1 MQNLHLKK
9 VGRPASNDTSSSLD
23 PSLSPKRP
31 RKASDLWQVAPDI
44 RHDKHEHW
52 PIHREDRQICFHC
65 REKTVQNM
73 KVFI

>member
-44 RHDKHEHW
+44 RHDKHEHCT
-52 PIHREDRQICFHC
+52 IHREDRQICFLC